1 MSYPV
6 GRCAFAGKAL
16 LVLVCVG
23 AVLQAGAWWQWWP
36 TGALVPWRFW
46 AASGVW
52 YLVLVLAWLQWRRL
66 PVGWLIWDPALDSGA
81 TGRDPVLD
89 TRALNEGW
97 WWGSDAGLHGQA
109 LAQVQSVWMGQRR
122 GLLRVRFDGD
132 SLVARGVWL
141 CVEQRSAPER
151 WLALRR
157 ALLGQTL

>member
-1 MSYPV
+1 MCS
-6 GRCAFAGKAL
+6 FAARAL
-16 LVLVCVG
+16 DPGLN
-23 AVLQAGAWWQWWP
+23 AGASRAF
-36 TGALVPWRFW
+36 G
-46 AASGVW
+46 
-52 YLVLVLAWLQWRRL
+52 
-66 PVGWLIWDPALDSGA
+66 DP
-81 TGRDPVLD
+81 DPD

-122 GLLRVRFDGD
+122 GLLRVRFGGD

-141 CVEQRSAPER
+141 CVEQRPAPER

>member
-1 MSYPV
+1 M
-6 GRCAFAGKAL
+6 
-16 LVLVCVG
+16 
-23 AVLQAGAWWQWWP
+23 
-36 TGALVPWRFW
+36 PWRFW
-46 AASGVW
+46 TASGVW
-52 YLVLVLAWLQWRRL
+52 CLVVVLAWLQWRRL
-66 PVGWLIWDPALDSGA
+66 PVGWLIWDPALVSDA
-81 TGRDPVLD
+81 TGRDPDPD

-122 GLLRVRFDGD
+122 GLLRVRFGGD